1 MCEAVF
7 LGDRISV
14 NPRVLVGDRHDR
26 RFDLEVPFD
35 FDLHGIC
42 ILNPRHRDYV
52 WWRSRFPCRTFAGG
66 EEDWLTVQGKGEA
79 VDSTVPFGSFLGA
92 NVELVIVEKDPYG
105 LDPSEVSCHVR
116 VSFSDEVAI
125 DVEVAIRDKAEI
137 SVFLAMEIKCYS
149 ISTNESRVLAHSA
162 WPIAI

>member
-1 MCEAVF
+1 MSEAVF
-7 LGDRISV
+7 LGDRVSV
-14 NPRVLVGDRHDR
+14 NPRVLLGDRHDR

-42 ILNPRHRDYV
+42 ILDPRHRDYM
-52 WWRSRFPCRTFAGG
+52 WRRPRFPCRAFAGG
-66 EEDWLTVQGKGEA
+66 EEDGLPVEGKGEA
-79 VDSTVPFGSFLGA
+79 VNSTVPFGSFLGA
-92 NVELVIVEKDPYG
+92 NVELVVVEEDPYG

-137 SVFLAMEIKCYS
+137 AVFLAMEVKCYS
-149 ISTNESRVLAHSA
+149 ISTNESRVLAHGA
-162 WPIAI
+162 WLIAI